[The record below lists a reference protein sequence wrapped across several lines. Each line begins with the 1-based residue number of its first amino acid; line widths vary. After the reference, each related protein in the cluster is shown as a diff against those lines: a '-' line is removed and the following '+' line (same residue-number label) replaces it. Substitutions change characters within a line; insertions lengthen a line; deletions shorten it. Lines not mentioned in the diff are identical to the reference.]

1 MLLREFWN
9 DRFWPYCTRN
19 LRESTCV
26 GYESAW
32 RLHVMPCFG
41 GMDMGAISVELVD
54 KWLAGFDSAGAARK
68 AWAVLRA
75 ILRRAIRWNLLDVD
89 ITRRDI
95 QLPAKT
101 HYEPTI
107 LSIRQQRALLQGFYD
122 HPLEA
127 WIICAASCGLRTE
140 EGYGLEWSDIDLRS
154 GVLHVER
161 GLQWVSGHEVT
172 VPPKTELSRRT
183 LPLPRFAIRR
193 LRELKP
199 REGGRLIGPLT
210 PPQAARQYASWC
222 KRHDLPHVPARNLRH
237 SWATNTLAAGADIAI
252 VSKMLGHSDIKTTAF
267 CPRVGGLQPNST
279 SPTGVVTATTR
290 KPSSSRQTVHC
301 VTSIRAASRILR
313 HSVWQSPTAS
323 SQAGTTGAIR
333 HPRCHA
339 PAPMLSEPGVM
350 YRISPAV
357 VATNWFAPKSW

>member
-19 LRESTCV
+19 LCESTCV

-68 AWAVLRA
+68 AWSVLRA
-75 ILRRAIRWNLLDVD
+75 ILRRAIRWNLLDVG

-107 LSIRQQRALLQGFYD
+107 LSIRQQRALLQGFYG

-127 WIICAASCGLRTE
+127 WLICAASRGLRTE
-140 EGYGLEWSDIDLRS
+140 EGYGLEWGDIDLRA
-154 GVLHVER
+154 GILHVER
-161 GLQWVSGHEVT
+161 GLQWVSGHEAV

-222 KRHDLPHVPARNLRH
+222 KRHNLSYVPARNLRH

-301 VTSIRAASRILR
+301 VTSIRAASRVLR
-313 HSVWQSPTAS
+313 HSVWQYLL
-323 SQAGTTGAIR
+323 R
-333 HPRCHA
+333 HLVRPARPARLDTRDAMLPHRC
-339 PAPMLSEPGVM
+339 
-350 YRISPAV
+350 
-357 VATNWFAPKSW
+357 

>member
-9 DRFWPYCTRN
+9 GRFWPYCTAN

-32 RLHVMPCFG
+32 RLHVAPRFG
-41 GMDMGAISVELVD
+41 AMQMESISVELVD
-54 KWLAGFDSAGAARK
+54 KWLAGFASSGAARK

-95 QLPAKT
+95 RLPAKP
-101 HYEPTI
+101 HYEPVI
-107 LSIRQQRALLQGFYD
+107 LGIRQQRSLLQGFYG

-127 WIICAASCGLRTE
+127 WLICAVSCGLRTE

-183 LPLPRFAIRR
+183 LPLPRFAVKR
-193 LRELKP
+193 LREIKP
-199 REGGRLIGPLT
+199 REGGRLIGTLT
-210 PPQAARQYASWC
+210 PPQTARQYASWC
-222 KRHDLPHVPARNLRH
+222 KRHNLPHVPARNLRH

-252 VSKMLGHSDIKTTAF
+252 VSKMLGHSDIKTTAKYYLK
-267 CPRVGGLQPNST
+267 PDI
-279 SPTGVVTATTR
+279 TALR
-290 KPSSSRQTVHC
+290 DAQRLWE
-301 VTSIRAASRILR
+301 RALIA
-313 HSVWQSPTAS
+313 
-323 SQAGTTGAIR
+323 
-333 HPRCHA
+333 
-339 PAPMLSEPGVM
+339 
-350 YRISPAV
+350 
-357 VATNWFAPKSW
+357 